1 MSSDDEIVMEAVP
14 GSDLSSPVQQASPNS
29 IRGSKSKGSKRSGV
43 GEFRGVEESIRVN
56 SSQGST
62 GSHRRQ
68 SSDDIDHFT
77 GNAARQR
84 KSEALTAGHAPGSIN
99 HDSKPEVLESVEV
112 PVPKKVARKAE
123 SPPLQGQFIAV
134 DGTHRSFDMQGSPES
149 PDELQGE
156 KTIHPVVSSV
166 LRSPRK
172 EEDMR
177 QRSSP
182 SDIQPTQFTSR
193 SNGRLKSRK
202 QALFDAVYLRFQDRV
217 WPRPGDKVVTIRV
230 NPANGI
236 VEIENADDP
245 GNPEKIYIDQI
256 VHVVQ
261 GDGTSRNVA
270 LQFERNGD
278 FVNRMDIVLSSEED
292 KMGLCNALGK
302 PVKEKDRYVTWH
314 C

>member
-14 GSDLSSPVQQASPNS
+14 GSDLSSPVQRASSNS
-29 IRGSKSKGSKRSGV
+29 IRCSRTKGPKRGGV

-84 KSEALTAGHAPGSIN
+84 KSEAAGHAPGIN
-99 HDSKPEVLESVEV
+99 RDSKPEVLESVEV

-134 DGTHRSFDMQGSPES
+134 DGTHRSSDMQESPES

-172 EEDMR
+172 EKEDMR

-182 SDIQPTQFTSR
+182 SDIQPTQFTSGP
-193 SNGRLKSRK
+193 NGRPKSRK

-217 WPRPGDKVVTIRV
+217 RPRPGEKVVTIRV

-256 VHVVQ
+256 AHVVQ
-261 GDGTSRNVA
+261 GDGISRNVA

-278 FVNRMDIVLSSEED
+278 FFNRMDIVLSSEED
-292 KMGLCNALGK
+292 KTGLCNALGR
-302 PVKEKDRYVTWH
+302 PVKEKDRYVTCH